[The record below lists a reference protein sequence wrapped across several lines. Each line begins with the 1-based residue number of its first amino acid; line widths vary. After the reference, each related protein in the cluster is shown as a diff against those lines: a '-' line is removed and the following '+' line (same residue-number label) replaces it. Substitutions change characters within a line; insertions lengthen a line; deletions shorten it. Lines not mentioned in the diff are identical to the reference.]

1 MNSIEEPLTL
11 YALNNMVRSAVNECV
26 PSRYWV
32 TGELSE
38 VREASNG
45 HCYIELVQR
54 DEVTGELVAKARG
67 TVWSRVYMLLRPY
80 FLEQTG
86 QPFSAGLN
94 VLLQVTVG
102 FHELYGY
109 ALDVCDIEPA
119 YTIGDMARRRMQVI
133 KRLTDEGVI
142 DLNKELPFPLL
153 PQRIAVI
160 SSSTAAGYGDFCD
173 QLMGN
178 RYGFVFYPRLFS
190 SPMQGSGVEQGIIDA
205 LDRIAANIDLWDVVV
220 IIRGG
225 GATSELSCFDTYDL
239 ANNCAQF
246 PLPIITGI
254 GHQRDESVLDMVAHT
269 RAKTP
274 TAAAELLIHAMLE
287 QGAFVDA
294 ARQGILNG
302 VRMRLD
308 AEKQRIGALSGRLP
322 VCAALAVQQ
331 QRMHLQTVKQR
342 LFSAAEMLLKEQRHR
357 LEIIKEKV
365 DAASPEHILALGYSI
380 TRVNGK
386 AVRSLDDIVVG
397 DEVTTTVADGEFT
410 SIVRNCLDFQKNKS
424 YRS

>member
-1 MNSIEEPLTL
+1 MNSIEEPFTL
-11 YALNNMVRSAVNECV
+11 YSLNNMVRQAVSEGL

-54 DEVTGELVAKARG
+54 DEVTQELVAKARG
-67 TVWSRVYMLLRPY
+67 TIWSRIYSLLRPY

-86 QPFSAGLN
+86 EPFAAGLK
-94 VLLQVTVG
+94 VLLQVSVG

-109 ALDVCDIEPA
+109 TLDVCDIEPA
-119 YTIGDMARRRMQVI
+119 YTVGDMARQRMLVI

-153 PQRIAVI
+153 PQRVAVI
-160 SSSTAAGYGDFCD
+160 SSATAAGYGDFCD
-173 QLMGN
+173 QLAAN
-178 RYGFVFYPRLFS
+178 RYGFVFYPHLFQ
-190 SPMQGSGVEQGIIDA
+190 SPMQGSGVEQGIISA
-205 LDRIAANIDLWDVVV
+205 LDRVAANIDMWDVVV

-287 QGAFVDA
+287 QETYMTNMM
-294 ARQGILNG
+294 QGVVQG
-302 VRMRLD
+302 VQQRMD
-308 AEKQRIGALSGRLP
+308 AEQQRLQGLLGRLP
-322 VCAALAVQQ
+322 MATALYLQGEKMRLQTSLQAMFSSAKMLIKEQQHRLDVCNAAL
-331 QRMHLQTVKQR
+331 
-342 LFSAAEMLLKEQRHR
+342 E
-357 LEIIKEKV
+357 
-365 DAASPEHILALGYSI
+365 AASPERILSLGYSI
-380 TRVNGK
+380 TRVNGRL
-386 AVRSLDDIVVG
+386 VRSIDDVVPG
-397 DEVTTTVADGEFT
+397 DEVTTEVAGGEFT
-410 SIVRNCLDFQKNKS
+410 STVKDKIKK
-424 YRS
+424 

>member
-1 MNSIEEPLTL
+1 MNSIEEPFTL
-11 YALNNMVRSAVNECV
+11 YSLNNMVRQAVSEGL

-54 DEVTGELVAKARG
+54 DEVTQELVAKARG
-67 TVWSRVYMLLRPY
+67 TIWSRIYSLLQPY

-86 QPFSAGLN
+86 EPFAAGLK
-94 VLLQVTVG
+94 VLLQVSVG

-109 ALDVCDIEPA
+109 TLDVCDIEPA
-119 YTIGDMARRRMQVI
+119 YTVGDMARQRMLVI

-153 PQRIAVI
+153 PQRVAVI
-160 SSSTAAGYGDFCD
+160 SSATAAGYGDFCD
-173 QLMGN
+173 QLASN
-178 RYGFVFYPRLFS
+178 RYGFVFYPHLFQ
-190 SPMQGSGVEQGIIDA
+190 SPMQGSGVEQGVISA
-205 LDRIAANIDLWDVVV
+205 LDRIAADIDMWDVVV

-246 PLPIITGI
+246 PIPIITGI

-287 QGAFVDA
+287 QETYMTNMMHGVV
-294 ARQGILNG
+294 QGVQL
-302 VRMRLD
+302 RMD
-308 AEKQRIGALSGRLP
+308 AEQQRLQGLLGRLP
-322 VCAALAVQQ
+322 MATALYLQGEKMRLQ
-331 QRMHLQTVKQR
+331 NSLQTV
-342 LFSAAEMLLKEQRHR
+342 FSSAQMLIKEQQHR
-357 LEIIKEKV
+357 LDVCNAALE
-365 DAASPEHILALGYSI
+365 AASPERILSLGYSI
-380 TRVNGK
+380 TRVNGRV
-386 AVRSLDDIVVG
+386 VRSIDDVVPG
-397 DEVTTTVADGEFT
+397 DEVTTEVAGGEFT
-410 SIVRNCLDFQKNKS
+410 STVKDKIDK
-424 YRS
+424 

>member
-1 MNSIEEPLTL
+1 
-11 YALNNMVRSAVNECV
+11 MVRGAVSEGM

-38 VREASNG
+38 VRETSNG

-54 DEVTGELVAKARG
+54 DEVTDELVAKARG
-67 TVWSRVYMLLRPY
+67 TVWSRVYTLLRPY

-86 QPFSAGLN
+86 QPFAPGLK
-94 VLLQVTVG
+94 VLLQVSVG

-119 YTIGDMARRRMQVI
+119 YTIGDMARRRMLVI

-153 PQRIAVI
+153 PQRVAVI

-173 QLMGN
+173 QLLGN
-178 RYGFVFYPRLFS
+178 RYGFVFYPHLFP
-190 SPMQGSGVEQGIIDA
+190 SPMQGSGVERGIIDA
-205 LDRIAANIDLWDVVV
+205 LDRIAQNIDMWDVVV

-254 GHQRDESVLDMVAHT
+254 GHQRDESVLDIVAHT

-287 QGAFVDA
+287 QSAFVES
-294 ARQGILNG
+294 ARQGIANA
-302 VRMRLD
+302 VRMRIE
-308 AEKQRIGALSGRLP
+308 AEKQRVSALTARMP
-322 VCAALAVQQ
+322 VSAALCLQDRRMRMQHFVQ
-331 QRMHLQTVKQR
+331 MLS
-342 LFSAAEMLLKEQRHR
+342 SAAGMFLKEQRHR
-357 LEIIKEKV
+357 LDMIKEKAE
-365 DAASPEHILALGYSI
+365 AASPQHILALGYSI

-386 AVRSLDDIVVG
+386 AVRSISEVVPG
-397 DEVTTTVADGEFT
+397 DEVTTVVAGGEFT
-410 SIVRNCLDFQKNKS
+410 STVKDKLQ
-424 YRS
+424 

>member
-1 MNSIEEPLTL
+1 MNSIEEPFTL
-11 YALNNMVRSAVNECV
+11 YSLNNMVRQAVSEGL

-54 DEVTGELVAKARG
+54 DEVTQELVAKARG
-67 TVWSRVYMLLRPY
+67 TIWSRIYSLLRPY

-86 QPFSAGLN
+86 EPFAAGLK
-94 VLLQVTVG
+94 VLLQVSVG

-109 ALDVCDIEPA
+109 TLDVCDIEPA
-119 YTIGDMARRRMQVI
+119 YTVGDMARQRMLVI

-153 PQRIAVI
+153 PQRVAVI
-160 SSSTAAGYGDFCD
+160 SSATAAGYGDFCD
-173 QLMGN
+173 QLASN
-178 RYGFVFYPRLFS
+178 RYGFVFYPHLFQ
-190 SPMQGSGVEQGIIDA
+190 SPMQGSGVEQGVISA
-205 LDRIAANIDLWDVVV
+205 LDRIAADIDMWDVVV

-287 QGAFVDA
+287 QETYMTNMMHGVV
-294 ARQGILNG
+294 QG
-302 VRMRLD
+302 V
-308 AEKQRIGALSGRLP
+308 
-322 VCAALAVQQ
+322 Q
-331 QRMHLQTVKQR
+331 QRMDAEQQRLQGLLGRMPMATALYLQGEKMRLQTSLQTV
-342 LFSAAEMLLKEQRHR
+342 FSSAQMLIKEQQHR
-357 LEIIKEKV
+357 LDVCGAALE
-365 DAASPEHILALGYSI
+365 AASPERILSLGYSI
-380 TRVNGK
+380 TRVSGRL
-386 AVRSLDDIVVG
+386 VRSIDDVVPG
-397 DEVTTTVADGEFT
+397 DEVTTEVAGGEFT
-410 SIVRNCLDFQKNKS
+410 STVKDKIKR
-424 YRS
+424 

>member
-11 YALNNMVRSAVNECV
+11 QGLNSMVRAAINESM
-26 PSRYWV
+26 PARYWV

-38 VREASNG
+38 VRETAAG

-54 DEVTGELVAKARG
+54 DEHSGELVAKARG
-67 TVWSRVYMLLRPY
+67 TIWARIYTLLRPC
-80 FLEQTG
+80 FLEETG
-86 QPFSAGLN
+86 QPFVAGIK

-109 ALDVCDIEPA
+109 ALDVCNIDPT
-119 YTIGDMARRRMQVI
+119 YTVGEMARRRLAVI

-142 DLNKELPFPLL
+142 DLNKELLFPVL

-160 SSSTAAGYGDFCD
+160 SSPTAAGYGDFCD
-173 QLMGN
+173 QLLGN
-178 RYGFVFYPRLFS
+178 KYGFVFYPRLFP

-205 LDRIAANIDLWDVVV
+205 LNRVAADIDLWDVVV

-254 GHQRDESVLDMVAHT
+254 GHQRDESVLDIVAHT

-287 QGAFVDA
+287 QGAFLDSAMQEVMSA
-294 ARQGILNG
+294 ARAYIDTERQRVNTLATRLPISATLCLQ
-302 VRMRLD
+302 REKMRL
-308 AEKQRIGALSGRLP
+308 QP
-322 VCAALAVQQ
+322 VVQQ
-331 QRMHLQTVKQR
+331 MSSEVR
-342 LFSAAEMLLKEQRHR
+342 LFLREQNHRLDILKE
-357 LEIIKEKV
+357 KA
-365 DAASPEHILALGYSI
+365 DAASPRHILAMGYSI

-386 AVRSLDDIVVG
+386 AVRSLGEIAAGDNVV
-397 DEVTTTVADGEFT
+397 TMVADGEFT
-410 SIVRNCLDFQKNKS
+410 STVTDKRDI
-424 YRS
+424 

>member
-1 MNSIEEPLTL
+1 MNSIEEPFTL
-11 YALNNMVRSAVNECV
+11 YSLNNMVRQAVSEGL

-45 HCYIELVQR
+45 HCYVELVQR
-54 DEVTGELVAKARG
+54 DEVTQELVAKARG
-67 TVWSRVYMLLRPY
+67 TIWSRIYSLLRPY

-86 QPFSAGLN
+86 EPFAAGLK
-94 VLLQVTVG
+94 VLLQVSVG

-109 ALDVCDIEPA
+109 TLDVCDIEPA
-119 YTIGDMARRRMQVI
+119 YTVGDMARQRMLVI

-153 PQRIAVI
+153 PQRVAVI
-160 SSSTAAGYGDFCD
+160 SSATAAGYGDFCD
-173 QLMGN
+173 QLASN
-178 RYGFVFYPRLFS
+178 RYGFVFYPHLFQ
-190 SPMQGSGVEQGIIDA
+190 SPMQGSGVEQGVISA
-205 LDRIAANIDLWDVVV
+205 LDRIAADIDMWDVVV

-287 QGAFVDA
+287 QETYMTNMM
-294 ARQGILNG
+294 QGVVQG
-302 VRMRLD
+302 VQLHMD
-308 AEKQRIGALSGRLP
+308 AEQQRLQGLLGRLP
-322 VCAALAVQQ
+322 MATALYLQGEKMRLQ
-331 QRMHLQTVKQR
+331 TSLQTV
-342 LFSAAEMLLKEQRHR
+342 FSSAQMLIKEQQHR
-357 LEIIKEKV
+357 LDVCNAALE
-365 DAASPEHILALGYSI
+365 AASPERILSLGYSI
-380 TRVNGK
+380 TRVNGRV
-386 AVRSLDDIVVG
+386 VRSIDDVVPG
-397 DEVTTTVADGEFT
+397 DEVTTEVAGGELTSTVKDKIE
-410 SIVRNCLDFQKNKS
+410 K
-424 YRS
+424 

>member
-1 MNSIEEPLTL
+1 MEEPLTL
-11 YALNNMVRSAVNECV
+11 QGLNSMVRAAVSEAL

-38 VREASNG
+38 VRETTAG

-54 DEVTGELVAKARG
+54 DEATGEIVAKARG
-67 TVWSRVYMLLRPY
+67 TIWARIYSLLRPC
-80 FLEQTG
+80 FLEETG
-86 QPFSAGLN
+86 QPFAMGLK

-109 ALDVCDIEPA
+109 ALDVCNIDPT
-119 YTIGDMARRRMQVI
+119 YTVGEMARRRQMII
-133 KRLTDEGVI
+133 KQLTDEGVI

-160 SSSTAAGYGDFCD
+160 SSPTAAGYGDFCD
-173 QLMGN
+173 QLLGN
-178 RYGFVFYPRLFS
+178 RYCFVFYPHLFP
-190 SPMQGSGVEQGIIDA
+190 SPMQGNGVEQGIIAA
-205 LDRIAANIDLWDVVV
+205 LDRIAADIDMWDVVI

-254 GHQRDESVLDMVAHT
+254 GHQRDESVLDIVAHT

-287 QGAFVDA
+287 QSIFVGNMMQGIADA
-294 ARQGILNG
+294 VARRMESEQQRVHSLLNRLPLSAALFMQGQKARMQSYVRLLGSSAAMFVKEQQHRFDVWQGIL
-302 VRMRLD
+302 
-308 AEKQRIGALSGRLP
+308 
-322 VCAALAVQQ
+322 
-331 QRMHLQTVKQR
+331 
-342 LFSAAEMLLKEQRHR
+342 
-357 LEIIKEKV
+357 
-365 DAASPEHILALGYSI
+365 DAAAPERILSLGYSI
-380 TRVNGK
+380 TRINGK
-386 AVRSLDDIVVG
+386 AVRSPDDVAPG
-397 DEVTTTVADGEFT
+397 DEVVTTVAGGEFT
-410 SIVRNCLDFQKNKS
+410 STVEDKKQK
-424 YRS
+424 R

>member
-1 MNSIEEPLTL
+1 MNSIEEPFTL
-11 YALNNMVRSAVNECV
+11 YSLNNMVRQAVSEGL

-54 DEVTGELVAKARG
+54 DEVTQELVAKARG
-67 TVWSRVYMLLRPY
+67 TIWSRIYSLLRPY

-86 QPFSAGLN
+86 EPFAAGLK
-94 VLLQVTVG
+94 VLLQVSVG

-109 ALDVCDIEPA
+109 TLDVCDIEPA
-119 YTIGDMARRRMQVI
+119 YTVGDMARQRMLVI

-142 DLNKELPFPLL
+142 DLNRELPFPLL
-153 PQRIAVI
+153 PQRVAVI
-160 SSSTAAGYGDFCD
+160 SSATAAGYGDFCD
-173 QLMGN
+173 QLASN
-178 RYGFVFYPRLFS
+178 RYGFVFYPHLFQ
-190 SPMQGSGVEQGIIDA
+190 SPMQGSGVEQGVISA
-205 LDRIAANIDLWDVVV
+205 LDRIAADIDMWDVVV

-287 QGAFVDA
+287 QETYMTNMM
-294 ARQGILNG
+294 QGVVQG
-302 VRMRLD
+302 V
-308 AEKQRIGALSGRLP
+308 
-322 VCAALAVQQ
+322 Q
-331 QRMHLQTVKQR
+331 QRMDAEQQRLQGLLGRMPMATALYLQGEKMRLQTSLQTV
-342 LFSAAEMLLKEQRHR
+342 FSSAQMLIKEQQHR
-357 LEIIKEKV
+357 LDVCNAALE
-365 DAASPEHILALGYSI
+365 AASPERILSLGYSI
-380 TRVNGK
+380 TRVNGRV
-386 AVRSLDDIVVG
+386 VRSIDDVVPG
-397 DEVTTTVADGEFT
+397 DEVTTEVAGGEFT
-410 SIVRNCLDFQKNKS
+410 STVKDKIEK
-424 YRS
+424 

>member
-11 YALNNMVRSAVNECV
+11 YALNNMVRGAINEGV
-26 PSRYWV
+26 PLRYWV

-54 DEVTGELVAKARG
+54 DEVTNELIAKARG
-67 TVWSRVYMLLRPY
+67 TVWARIYSLLKPY

-86 QPFSAGLN
+86 QPFSAGLK

-119 YTIGDMARRRMQVI
+119 YTVGDMARQRMLVI
-133 KRLTDEGVI
+133 KRLAEEGVI
-142 DLNKELPFPLL
+142 DLNKELSFPLL
-153 PQRIAVI
+153 PQRVAVI

-173 QLMGN
+173 QLSGN
-178 RYGFVFYPRLFS
+178 RYGFVFYPHLFT
-190 SPMQGSGVEQGIIDA
+190 SPMQGSGVEQGIISA
-205 LDRIAANIDLWDVVV
+205 LNRIAENVDMWDVVV

-225 GATSELSCFDTYDL
+225 GAVSELSCFDTYDL

-254 GHQRDESVLDMVAHT
+254 GHQRDESVLDIVAHT
-269 RAKTP
+269 SVKTP

-287 QGAFVDA
+287 QSAFVEN
-294 ARQGILNG
+294 ARQDIVTA
-302 VRMRLD
+302 VRMRID
-308 AEKQRIGALSGRLP
+308 AEKQRVNTVANRLP
-322 VCAALAVQQ
+322 VSAMLALQNEKM
-331 QRMHLQTVKQR
+331 RLQPLVQR
-342 LFSAAEMLLKEQRHR
+342 LSSSVELFLREQHHR
-357 LEIIKEKV
+357 LDILREKA
-365 DAASPEHILALGYSI
+365 DAASPQHILSLGYSI

-386 AVRSLDDIVVG
+386 AVRSVDEITPG
-397 DEVTTTVADGEFT
+397 DEVVTVVAGGEFAST
-410 SIVRNCLDFQKNKS
+410 VKEKK
-424 YRS
+424 